1 MTAPEL
7 TLNGIRNA
15 LPKTGKAFRVSDFL
29 TKEDQEQRRQRK
41 LKQKSKKQLFDR
53 SDAIVA
59 EMIGRFGY
67 QFYKDWNEGRIDE
80 EWAYRMLN
88 AERAREAADRLKIE
102 SVICHLVKDCI
113 RRNKGE
119 KRPTG
124 PKMAA
129 KIIKLETKIAMG
141 EK

>member
-7 TLNGIRNA
+7 TLNSIRES
-15 LPKTGKAFRVSDFL
+15 LPKQEKSFRVSDFL
-29 TKEDQEQRRQRK
+29 TKGEKEQRIQRK
-41 LKQKSKKQLFDR
+41 AKQKPKKQLFNKT
-53 SDAIVA
+53 DAIVA

-67 QFYKDWNEGRIDE
+67 DFYKDWNERRIDE
-80 EWAYRMLN
+80 EWAYRMLY
-88 AERAREAADRLKIE
+88 AERAREAANRVKIE

-113 RRNKGE
+113 RRSKGE
-119 KRPTG
+119 RKPTG
-124 PKMAA
+124 PKAAA